1 MVVDTMGNVTA
12 TPTIVTPGFGNKINE
27 VITIPDSALGS
38 AGANALQ
45 VNVSSIA
52 NLTVDV
58 ADIAVYQDDSD
69 TGVQYSSEYSNAS
82 ITGEKIVVE
91 NVYTEHANGLPA
103 SNELN
108 NNEFFVKINSGKVE
122 LYNLSL
128 IHI

>member
-1 MVVDTMGNVTA
+1 MVVDAMGNVTA
-12 TPTIVTPGFGNKINE
+12 TPSVVTTGFGHKINE
-27 VITIPDSALGS
+27 VITIPDSVLGN

-58 ADIAVYQDDSD
+58 ADLSVYQDDSD
-69 TGVQYSSEYSNAS
+69 TGVQYSSEYANTT

-108 NNEFFVKINSGKVE
+108 NKEFFVKV
-122 LYNLSL
+122 SL
-128 IHI
+128 KAFILEV